1 MIKTR
6 LIEQVPSSKKY
17 IALTV
22 LAQWL
27 KTVANIVMIF
37 ILSNLL
43 AQILD
48 GKAFDFKGLLP
59 YLGAIAAV
67 MLVRYLCGYAS
78 SQTAFFASSE
88 VKKVLRQKM
97 YKKLTR
103 MGASYSEKV
112 STSEVIQVF
121 VEGVDQL
128 ELYFGKYLPQFF
140 FAMLAPITLFAV
152 LVFVSWKASVVLL
165 ICVPLIPLSIVAVQK
180 IAKRLLSKY
189 WGVYT
194 NLGDTFLENIQG
206 LTTLKVYQADERKN
220 VEMNEKAEEF
230 RRITM
235 RGLLESIRYNST
247 DTRLNEMN
255 EKTDELNS
263 LQKKLKKIEGHNIS
277 ITDISIIFFS
287 ITMLLVAICLYQKGT
302 IGFDGLIVSTVAMMS
317 SFGPVAALSNLA
329 GNLTHTLASGER
341 VLSIL
346 DESPVVEENTNGDD
360 IIFEAMECKNV
371 GFAYDKEQILENF
384 NMEIPK
390 NKIIAINGP
399 SGSGKSTALKLMMR
413 FWDVNSGEIDMSGEN
428 IKNIKTS
435 SLRNNQSLVSQETQ
449 LFNDTIEN
457 NIKIADYNATRE
469 EVEIA
474 AKKASIHDFIITLPK
489 GYDTNVGELGD
500 LLSDGE
506 KQRIGLARA
515 FLCNSPMIMLDE
527 PTSNLDSL
535 NEGNILKSINE
546 AKHGKS
552 IVLVSHRKSTAKIA
566 DEAYTVYR
574 GRLS

>member
-1 MIKTR
+1 MKRKQSGFKIMMRLIKLVKPLAFFMVLAVILGVTGFLCAIQITVLGSMTLLTAAGINGGLVIKTGC
-6 LIEQVPSSKKY
+6 IC
-17 IALTV
+17 I
-22 LAQWL
+22 
-27 KTVANIVMIF
+27 II
-37 ILSNLL
+37 
-43 AQILD
+43 
-48 GKAFDFKGLLP
+48 
-59 YLGAIAAV
+59 
-67 MLVRYLCGYAS
+67 
-78 SQTAFFASSE
+78 
-88 VKKVLRQKM
+88 
-97 YKKLTR
+97 
-103 MGASYSEKV
+103 
-112 STSEVIQVF
+112 
-121 VEGVDQL
+121 
-128 ELYFGKYLPQFF
+128 
-140 FAMLAPITLFAV
+140 FAV
-152 LVFVSWKASVVLL
+152 LRGFLHYGEQACNHYIAFKLLAIIRDKVFKSLRRLTPAKLEGKDKGNLISLITSDIELLEVFYAHTISPICIAFLTSLVMLIFIGRYSSWLMLVALAAYITVG
-165 ICVPLIPLSIVAVQK
+165 IIIPLVSSKFNKNIGMTY
-180 IAKRLLSKY
+180 RENSGSLSGY
-189 WGVYT
+189 V
-194 NLGDTFLENIQG
+194 LDS
-206 LTTLKVYQADERKN
+206 
-220 VEMNEKAEEF
+220 
-230 RRITM
+230 M

-317 SFGPVAALSNLA
+317 SFGPVAALSNLS

-346 DESPVVEENTNGDD
+346 DESPVVEENISGKEVEFDG
-360 IIFEAMECKNV
+360 MECKNV

>member
-1 MIKTR
+1 MKRKQSGFKIMMRLIKLVKPLAFFMVLAVILGVTGFLCAIQITVAGSMTLLTAAGINGGLTIKTGC
-6 LIEQVPSSKKY
+6 IC
-17 IALTV
+17 I
-22 LAQWL
+22 
-27 KTVANIVMIF
+27 IV
-37 ILSNLL
+37 
-43 AQILD
+43 
-48 GKAFDFKGLLP
+48 
-59 YLGAIAAV
+59 
-67 MLVRYLCGYAS
+67 
-78 SQTAFFASSE
+78 
-88 VKKVLRQKM
+88 
-97 YKKLTR
+97 
-103 MGASYSEKV
+103 
-112 STSEVIQVF
+112 
-121 VEGVDQL
+121 
-128 ELYFGKYLPQFF
+128 
-140 FAMLAPITLFAV
+140 FAV
-152 LVFVSWKASVVLL
+152 LRGFLHYGEQACNHYIAFKLLALIRDKVFKSLRRLTPAKLEGKDKGNLISLITSDIELL
-165 ICVPLIPLSIVAVQK
+165 EVFYAHTISPICIAFLTSLVMLIFIGRYSIWLMLVALAAYITVGIIIPLVSSKFNKNIGMTYRENSGA
-180 IAKRLLSKY
+180 LSGY
-189 WGVYT
+189 V
-194 NLGDTFLENIQG
+194 LDS
-206 LTTLKVYQADERKN
+206 
-220 VEMNEKAEEF
+220 
-230 RRITM
+230 M

-346 DESPVVEENTNGDD
+346 DESPVVEENISGKEVEFDG
-360 IIFEAMECKNV
+360 MECKNV
-371 GFAYDKEQILENF
+371 AFAYDKEQILENF
-384 NMEIPK
+384 NMKIPK

-428 IKNIKTS
+428 IKNIITS

-449 LFNDTIEN
+449 MFNDTIEN
-457 NIKIADYNATRE
+457 NIKIANYNATRE
-469 EVEIA
+469 EVELA
-474 AKKASIHDFIITLPK
+474 AKKASIHDFIMTLPK